1 MKKILIIDDDRMIVT
16 ILQFRLEKEKFNII
30 VCEDGKKAKKLMEVE
45 KPDLVIADIMMPMV
59 SGLEIINFIRNK
71 KKWDIPIVVLSSI
84 NDDKTLLEAYTLG
97 ADEFV
102 TKPFSP
108 EELVIRIKKMLL
120 STRSNA

>member
-1 MKKILIIDDDRMIVT
+1 MKKILIIDDDKMIVT
-16 ILQFRLEKEKFNII
+16 ILQFRLAKEKFNIM

-59 SGLEIINFIRNK
+59 SGLEIVNFIRNK
-71 KKWDIPIVVLSSI
+71 KKWDIPIFVLSSI
-84 NDDKTLLEAYTLG
+84 NDDKTLLEAYSLG

-108 EELVIRIKKMLL
+108 EELVIRVKKMLL
-120 STRSNA
+120 SVK

>member
-1 MKKILIIDDDRMIVT
+1 MKKILIIDDDKMIVT

-59 SGLEIINFIRNK
+59 SGLEIVNFIRNK
-71 KKWDIPIVVLSSI
+71 KKWDIPIMVLSSI
-84 NDDKTLLEAYTLG
+84 NDDKTLLEAYSLG

-120 STRSNA
+120 SARSNA